1 MGTASYLLIGT
12 NKADKLTFSS
22 TVHGAGRVES
32 RSSASKRLNGQK
44 VSLKLKRKGIIIKAG
59 SIKGLATEAPEVYKD
74 IEEVVKVVTELGI
87 NKKVAR
93 LKPLVVIKG

>member
-22 TVHGAGRVES
+22 TAHGAGRVES
-32 RSSASKRLNGQK
+32 RSSASKRLKGQK
-44 VSLKLKRKGIIIKAG
+44 VKSDLKSKGILVEAG
-59 SIKGLATEAPEVYKD
+59 SMKGLATEAPEVYKD
-74 IEEVVKVVTELGI
+74 IEEVVKVATELGI

-93 LKPLVVIKG
+93 LKPLIVITG